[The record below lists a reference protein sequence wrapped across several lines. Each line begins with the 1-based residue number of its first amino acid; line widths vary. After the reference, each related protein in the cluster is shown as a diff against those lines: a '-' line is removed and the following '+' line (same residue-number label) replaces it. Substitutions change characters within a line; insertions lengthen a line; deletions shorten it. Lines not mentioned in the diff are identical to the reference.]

1 MRHLL
6 FILWVLL
13 LTSCSSTYQLSSY
26 YNNDPI
32 YGVVEQTGDTIKID
46 VIDSDWDLDRKF
58 RFDDKFRWNFAQYA
72 MNQDLR
78 WHYDFY
84 WNNRMYRSPFA
95 SPFYFYWNS
104 NQYWCNWS
112 SNYPFNYGFNHWDRF
127 GFYGY
132 GYWNDPFR
140 FGNSWAW
147 GYRPNRWFRYNRAY
161 AYNFPTNNRN
171 ISYNIGRRG
180 SNGVVVT
187 PNGSSRGNGNNNV
200 IANPNIRIN
209 RGRTNGDVVLP
220 RNYRDIGVR
229 PNPDDVDVVIQ
240 NEDRTRLGRL
250 IQKIENAS
258 GVRVRTYEN
267 PNNVPNNRIRDYGR
281 IENNNNVI
289 RNNNNIRNYNR
300 PPSNPTTPRV
310 SPPRSSSPPVINR
323 GSSGRP
329 SSGASISRGSRSN
342 NIN

>member
-1 MRHLL
+1 MKLPNSLFRLLGGLLVLFLFSSCGSQYHLA
-6 FILWVLL
+6 
-13 LTSCSSTYQLSSY
+13 SY

-95 SPFYFYWNS
+95 SPFDFYWNS
-104 NQYWCNWS
+104 NQYWWNWS

-147 GYRPNRWFRYNRAY
+147 GYRPNRWFNYNQGY

-180 SNGVVVT
+180 SNEIIVT
-187 PNGSSRGNGNNNV
+187 PNGNRGNSNV
-200 IANPNIRIN
+200 TIN
-209 RGRTNGDVVLP
+209 RGRNSKDIVLP

-240 NEDRTRLGRL
+240 NENRTRLGRL
-250 IQKIENAS
+250 IQKFENAS
-258 GVRVRTYEN
+258 GVKVRTYEN
-267 PNNVPNNRIRDYGR
+267 PNNVPNNNNRIRNYNR
-281 IENNNNVI
+281 VENNSNNNII
-289 RNNNNIRNYNR
+289 RNNNNSR
-300 PPSNPTTPRV
+300 PTRTYTPPPT
-310 SPPRSSSPPVINR
+310 RSSSPPVINR
-323 GSSGRP
+323 GSSSGR
-329 SSGASISRGSRSN
+329 SSGGAVISRGSSGGRN
-342 NIN
+342 NID

>member
-32 YGVVEQTGDTIKID
+32 YGVVESTGDTIKID
-46 VIDSDWDLDRKF
+46 VLDSDWDLDRKF

-95 SPFYFYWNS
+95 SPFDFYWNS
-104 NQYWCNWS
+104 NQYWWNWS
-112 SNYPFNYGFNHWDRF
+112 FNYPFNYGFNHWDRF

-132 GYWNDPFR
+132 RYWNDPFR

-147 GYRPNRWFRYNRAY
+147 GYKPNRWFRYNRGF

-187 PNGSSRGNGNNNV
+187 PSGSRGNSNV
-200 IANPNIRIN
+200 TIN
-209 RGRTNGDVVLP
+209 RGRNSSDVVLP
-220 RNYRDIGVR
+220 RNYRNIDVK
-229 PNPDDVDVVIQ
+229 PNPGDVDVVIE
-240 NEDRTRLGRL
+240 NKDRTRLGRL
-250 IQKIENAS
+250 IQKFENTS

-267 PNNVPNNRIRDYGR
+267 PNNVPNNNRIRDYQR
-281 IENNNNVI
+281 PN
-289 RNNNNIRNYNR
+289 NNNNIRNYNR
-300 PPSNPTTPRV
+300 PSSRSYTPPT
-310 SPPRSSSPPVINR
+310 RSSSPPVINR
-323 GSSGRP
+323 GSSSGR
-329 SSGASISRGSRSN
+329 SSGGVVISRGSRGN